1 MNKEIKNKNYN
12 SKGCYKVVGGA
23 FGLVIIAIMVVSMTY
38 IGLRAMGAY
47 LIVSSDLQAANAI
60 IILSG
65 GDETRMKEAL
75 RIYNEN
81 YARQIILTETGNE
94 VEGYSYLHSF
104 DMRILLLV
112 NGVPS
117 GNILITEKVVSST
130 RDEAL
135 AVKNLKLTRQ
145 INTGKIVTDPYHT
158 RRALKIFQKEFAD
171 TNIQLFIRAA
181 PNSWYNSRTWFLSIR
196 GWQSTLQ
203 EYLKLIMD
211 RFGWVVD

>member
-1 MNKEIKNKNYN
+1 MNKKIIKDNNH
-12 SKGCYKVVGGA
+12 SKGWYKAVGGA
-23 FGLVIIAIMVVSMTY
+23 FGLVIIAIIVVSMTY
-38 IGLRAMGAY
+38 ISLRAMGAY
-47 LIVSSDLQAANAI
+47 LIITSDLQAANAI

-75 RIYNEN
+75 HLYNEN
-81 YARQIILTETGNE
+81 YARQIILTETGSE

-104 DMRILLLV
+104 DMRILLLA

-135 AVKNLKLTRQ
+135 AVKNLMLTRQ
-145 INTGKIVTDPYHT
+145 ISSGIIVTDPYHT
-158 RRALKIFQKEFAD
+158 RRAYKIFQKEFAD
-171 TNIQLFIRAA
+171 TNIQLFIHAV
-181 PNSWYNSRTWFLSIR
+181 PNSWYTSRTWFLSIR
-196 GWQSTLQ
+196 GWQFTLQ